1 MSGFEPFVPSQEFI
15 DQKPFVIRGHH
26 LTYFITLLRD
36 LPFEEYFVVKQANPA
51 EQAKSRRNILE
62 SFRSGRAHSFIEGP
76 EGTYDLVQELVK
88 YGQDI
93 LGSSKESAE
102 NFEIQTEQ
110 IFEAFLSLPENYPA
124 DIVEGIPDIIC
135 GTCVIGKHCHLYHYD
150 LKISQDDAVKGDG
163 EDLDS
168 FLNTLQDLHLPQPTI
183 VSQEAHFSDAE
194 PQIVRRIKTTMG
206 IVRKVLRDGDLK
218 LLTDS
223 VVQ

>member
-1 MSGFEPFVPSQEFI
+1 MLGPESRAEMV

-26 LTYFITLLRD
+26 LTSYIILLRD
-36 LPFEEYFVVKQANPA
+36 LPFGEYSVKKQANPA
-51 EQAKSRRNILE
+51 EEAKSRRDFIEN
-62 SFRSGRAHSFIEGP
+62 FRSGRAHSFIEGP

-102 NFEIQTEQ
+102 NFEIQTKQ
-110 IFEAFLSLPENYPA
+110 ILEAFLSLPENYPA

-135 GTCVIGKHCHLYHYD
+135 GTCVIGKHCHLYRSD
-150 LKISQDDAVKGDG
+150 LKISQDHALKGDG
-163 EDLDS
+163 EGLDS
-168 FLNTLQDLHLPQPTI
+168 FLNTLQDLHLPQPTT

-218 LLTDS
+218 LLTAIHTR
-223 VVQ
+223 